1 MLYTKEAP
9 YVYARDSVFYFN
21 RRVPKDLQRHFRHLS
36 RKELY
41 FDPKKSRPLT
51 DKLSSIL
58 TLK

>member
-36 RKELY
+36 QKNC
-41 FDPKKSRPLT
+41 
-51 DKLSSIL
+51 IL
-58 TLK
+58 TQKNQGH